1 MKQAVALRARMLPDI
16 ISKLGLNLK
25 HLFAYPY
32 GLWLTVFVALPLLL
46 VGYYSITSTD
56 AAGNTY
62 FTLRHFRMF
71 FEASYPGQAFFQ
83 RLYVNVALRSLRMA
97 LQTTVITFILGYP
110 VAYIM
115 AGKGFSDKSV
125 LLFLFIAPMWMN
137 FLVRT
142 YAWLAILSPN
152 GILNTFLAWLGLPIL
167 DILFTDAAVLLG
179 MVYNFLPFM
188 VLPIY
193 TALRKMD
200 PRVIEAAQD
209 LGANTPNVFFR
220 VVFPL
225 SMPGVISGI
234 TMVFMPAAATFIIPN
249 LLGGGQYFL
258 LGNLVEQ
265 QFLRV
270 GNWNFGSAIA
280 VIMIMLM
287 LVSTLILSR
296 FDKEEAKDGGALV

>member
-1 MKQAVALRARMLPDI
+1 MKR
-16 ISKLGLNLK
+16 
-25 HLFAYPY
+25 LFGYPY
-32 GLWLTVFVALPLLL
+32 GLWLTIFVVAPLLL
-46 VGYYSITSTD
+46 VGYYSITATD

-62 FTLRHFRMF
+62 FTLRHFQMF
-71 FEASYPGQAFFQ
+71 FEGTTPGQPFFS
-83 RLYVNVALRSLRMA
+83 RLYVAVTMRSLRLA
-97 LQTTVITFILGYP
+97 FLTTVITFVLGYP

-142 YAWLAILSPN
+142 YAWLTILSLN
-152 GILNTFLAWLGLPIL
+152 GIMNTFLTWLGLPII

-193 TALRKMD
+193 TSLKKMD

-209 LGANTPNVFFR
+209 LGADAPRVFLR

-225 SMPGVISGI
+225 SVPGVVSGI

-280 VIMIMLM
+280 VIMIAMM
-287 LVSTLILSR
+287 LVSTFVLSR
-296 FDKEEAKDGGALV
+296 FDKEEAKEGGALV

>member
-1 MKQAVALRARMLPDI
+1 MRR
-16 ISKLGLNLK
+16 
-25 HLFAYPY
+25 LFVYPY
-32 GLWLTVFVALPLLL
+32 ALWLTIFVALPLLL
-46 VGYYSITSTD
+46 VGYYSITATD

-62 FTLRHFRMF
+62 FTLRHFHMF
-71 FEASYPGQAFFQ
+71 FEASYPGQAFFS
-83 RLYVNVALRSLRMA
+83 RLYVNVAVRSLRLA
-97 LQTTVITFILGYP
+97 VFTTVICFVLGYP

-115 AGKGFSDKSV
+115 AGKGFSDKSF

-142 YAWLAILSPN
+142 YAWLTILERH
-152 GILNTFLAWLGLPIL
+152 GILNTFLRWLGLPIL

-193 TALRKMD
+193 TALKKMD
-200 PRVIEAAQD
+200 PRIIEAAQD
-209 LGANTPNVFFR
+209 LGANAPAVFLR

-225 SMPGVISGI
+225 SIPGVISGI

-280 VIMIMLM
+280 VIMMMLM
-287 LVSTLILSR
+287 LVSIAVLSR
-296 FDKEEAKDGGALV
+296 VDKEEVKEGGAAI